1 MASWL
6 SIIDVVNEFGL
17 KAQGADFEAV
27 RDELKKIM
35 SSIHPDKNGGNFSS
49 EEDKSRFLRAQEAL
63 RFLEFSVQ
71 ASSAMIPVS
80 QLPAVIS
87 ALSQALATPSSSNAN
102 ALQSNYMPDAK
113 ARISRR
119 YTLPKIGSGVFA
131 AATGFLVAF
140 SDKFDKHP
148 LLGPLLN
155 ERMSQIFLLTLMMY
169 SGFFFLLSWYKEKQ
183 SEANA
188 EYLMSE
194 SALGQLFEIISH
206 ELTANSEIRRVSSR
220 QILEAVASISGYRRN
235 SGLFTLVIFG
245 SRVDLQTIENAAAI
259 QTQRLI
265 ERKVL
270 TRVDVASIDAWYD
283 VHHSS

>member
-1 MASWL
+1 MASWF
-6 SIIDVVNEFGL
+6 SIVDIINEFGL
-17 KAQGADFEAV
+17 KAQGADFEEV
-27 RDELKKIM
+27 RDELRKIM
-35 SSIHPDKNGGNFSS
+35 SSVHPDRNGGNFSS

-63 RFLEFSVQ
+63 RFLELN
-71 ASSAMIPVS
+71 AHAGSALIPVS

-87 ALSQALATPSSSNAN
+87 ALSQALTTTSSSNAN
-102 ALQSNYMPDAK
+102 ALQLNYMPDAR

-155 ERMSQIFLLTLMMY
+155 ERMSQLILLALMVY
-169 SGFFFLLSWYKEKQ
+169 SGMFFIFSWYKEKQ

-194 SALGQLFEIISH
+194 SALGQLFEIITNKTTTND
-206 ELTANSEIRRVSSR
+206 EMRRVSSR
-220 QILEAVASISGYRRN
+220 QILEAVESVSGYRRN
-235 SGLFTLVIFG
+235 SSLLGLAIFG
-245 SRVDLQTIENAAAI
+245 SRVELQTIENAAAI

-265 ERKVL
+265 ERKVIS
-270 TRVDVASIDAWYD
+270 RVDIVSIDAWYD
-283 VHHSS
+283 VNHSS

>member
-6 SIIDVVNEFGL
+6 SITDIVNEFGL
-17 KAQGADFEAV
+17 QAQGADFEAV
-27 RDELKKIM
+27 RDELKKVM
-35 SSIHPDKNGGNFSS
+35 SSIHPDKTGGNFSS
-49 EEDKSRFLRAQEAL
+49 EDDKSKFLRAQEAL
-63 RFLEFSVQ
+63 RFLELSSQ

-87 ALSQALATPSSSNAN
+87 ALSQALASPSASNAN
-102 ALQSNYMPDAK
+102 ALQSNYMPDAR

-131 AATGFLVAF
+131 AVTGFLVAF

-155 ERMSQIFLLTLMMY
+155 ERTSQMFLLALMTY
-169 SGFFFLLSWYKEKQ
+169 SGIFFLLSWYREKQ

-194 SALGQLFEIISH
+194 SALGHLFEMVTH
-206 ELTANSEIRRVSSR
+206 KLTGSGEIRRISSR
-220 QILEAVASISGYRRN
+220 QIFEAVERISGYRHN
-235 SGLFTLVIFG
+235 SSFFALAFLG
-245 SRVDLQTIENAAAI
+245 SRVDLQTIESAAAI

-283 VHHSS
+283 VHH

>member
-6 SIIDVVNEFGL
+6 SIIDIINEFGL
-17 KAQGADFEAV
+17 QAQGADFEAV

-35 SSIHPDKNGGNFSS
+35 SSIHPDKNGGIFSS
-49 EEDKSRFLRAQEAL
+49 EEDKSKFLRAQEAL
-63 RFLEFSVQ
+63 CFLESNAQ
-71 ASSAMIPVS
+71 ESSAMIPVS

-87 ALSQALATPSSSNAN
+87 ALSQALATSSTSNAS
-102 ALQSNYMPDAK
+102 ALQSNYMPDAR

-148 LLGPLLN
+148 ILGPLLN
-155 ERMSQIFLLTLMMY
+155 ERTSQICLLVLMMY
-169 SGFFFLLSWYKEKQ
+169 SGLFFLLSWYREKQ

-194 SALGQLFEIISH
+194 SALRQLFKIITYK
-206 ELTANSEIRRVSSR
+206 LTADGESRRVSSQ
-220 QILEAVASISGYRRN
+220 QILQAVESVSGYRRN
-235 SGLFTLVIFG
+235 SSLIGLAFFG
-245 SRVDLQTIENAAAI
+245 SRVDLQTIESAAAI
-259 QTQRLI
+259 QIQRLI

>member
-6 SIIDVVNEFGL
+6 SIIDIVDEFGL
-17 KAQGADFEAV
+17 QAQGADFEAV

-35 SSIHPDKNGGNFSS
+35 SSIHPDKNGGSFSS
-49 EEDKSRFLRAQEAL
+49 EDDKSRFLRIQEAL
-63 RFLEFSVQ
+63 RFLELSAQ

-87 ALSQALATPSSSNAN
+87 ALSQALAIPSSSNAK
-102 ALQSNYMPDAK
+102 ALQSNYMPDAR
-113 ARISRR
+113 ARISRL

-131 AATGFLVAF
+131 AITGFLVAF

-148 LLGPLLN
+148 ILGPLLN
-155 ERMSQIFLLTLMMY
+155 ERTSQMFLLMLMMY
-169 SGFFFLLSWYKEKQ
+169 SGFFFLFSWYKEKQ
-183 SEANA
+183 SETNA

-194 SALGQLFEIISH
+194 SALGQLFEIITH
-206 ELTANSEIRRVSSR
+206 ELTKSGETRRVSSL
-220 QILEAVASISGYRRN
+220 QICEAVERVSGYRRN
-235 SGLFTLVIFG
+235 SSFFVPAIFS
-245 SRVDLQTIENAAAI
+245 SRVDLQTIESAAAI